1 MSTLFYCGHKMKEI
15 ITKYTDTETEHYFKG
30 LSNSN
35 GIAYGK
41 LVWHPSF
48 EEIITSKSE
57 IRYDSED
64 LIKAIQ
70 IAKRQLEKLSS
81 RVDKEASAFLQF
93 QIAVLSD
100 QDFLNTLKGELKR
113 KKSAEE
119 AWKNHL
125 NQIIEQYRN
134 LDDQYFR
141 ERYEDFLDIR
151 NRVLGIMIGHKANRN
166 YIGETIFVGKQLML
180 SQFLEMDLEKVK
192 GIALFYEND
201 FSHLAV
207 LAQAKKIPIIF
218 KLQARPEDFQEE
230 SYGILDSLNSVLIM
244 NPSIKCISNYESL

>member
-1 MSTLFYCGHKMKEI
+1 MC
-15 ITKYTDTETEHYFKG
+15 
-30 LSNSN
+30 
-35 GIAYGK
+35 
-41 LVWHPSF
+41 
-48 EEIITSKSE
+48 
-57 IRYDSED
+57 IRD
-64 LIKAIQ
+64 
-70 IAKRQLEKLSS
+70 R
-81 RVDKEASAFLQF
+81 DKEASAFLQF

-244 NPSIKCISNYESL
+244 NPSIKCISNYESQGYRFFDQKTSEKNKNKNKKKTDWVIEEIAKKIIKGEYEEGQKLPIEIELAESFGVGRNIICEGIKFLSAKALLFT